1 MEQIKI
7 KKRLNRTG
15 TCPACKKRSLL
26 HHCIENGVKAVY
38 RAGADLREIW
48 EADLYRCPG
57 CGNLVLTD
65 FGDHPQWTKRTG
77 WLQGQG
83 LDVLDWLARIE
94 REARAR
100 GKLGLIY
107 VTVRGPVRAGTS

>member
-1 MEQIKI
+1 M
-7 KKRLNRTG
+7 
-15 TCPACKKRSLL
+15 

-38 RAGADLREIW
+38 RAGTDLREIW

-83 LDVLDWLARIE
+83 PDVLDWLARIE

-100 GKLGLIY
+100 GKHGLIY
-107 VTVRGPVRAGTS
+107 LAVRGPVRVGTS